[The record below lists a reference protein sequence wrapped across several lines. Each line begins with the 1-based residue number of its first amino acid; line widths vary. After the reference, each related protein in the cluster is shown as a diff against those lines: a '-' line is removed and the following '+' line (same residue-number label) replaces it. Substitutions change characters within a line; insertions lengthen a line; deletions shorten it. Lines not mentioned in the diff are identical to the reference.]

1 MRKKEKL
8 LLILLTI
15 TLNCIGQNYHPLTL
29 IAKGFTIM
37 NSSNS
42 KEIKSNKTIILTY
55 NSAYSSLYIEGEGSH
70 SFPNER
76 YSEEPTSDGFIESYL
91 SAETNTSMFGF
102 WHILVFKMK
111 DRTDFEISYRNG
123 ITYYAKN
130 AKLYSEDGQII
141 HNPYVKDFKEFEKM
155 RSKNNIIKVDSST
168 QSQTATE
175 IKVEGPIYKV
185 VEQLPVFQGGETALS
200 QFIEKNIKYPPIAK
214 EIGIQG
220 KVIIRFVITKT
231 GETTNVEIVR
241 SLDPSCD
248 KEAVRLAKSFPDWIP
263 GKLKGENV
271 AVYYTLTIPFKLE

>member
-15 TLNCIGQNYHPLTL
+15 TFNCIGQNYHPLTL
-29 IAKGFTIM
+29 VVKGFTII
-37 NSSNS
+37 NGSNS
-42 KEIKSNKTIILTY
+42 KEIKSYKTIILTY

-70 SFPNER
+70 SFPNES
-76 YSEEPTSDGFIESYL
+76 YSEEPTSNGFMESYL

-102 WHILVFKMK
+102 WHIMVFKMK
-111 DRTDFEISYRNG
+111 ERTDFEISFRNG

-155 RSKNNIIKVDSST
+155 KSKNNIIKVDPTTLPQTSS
-168 QSQTATE
+168 E
-175 IKVEGPIYKV
+175 IKVEGPIYV
-185 VEQLPVFQGGETALS
+185 DVDQFPVFQGGETALS
-200 QFIEKNIKYPPIAK
+200 QFIEKKLKYPPIA
-214 EIGIQG
+214 EENGIQG

-231 GETTNVEIVR
+231 GKTTNVEIMR